1 MTPGDRPA
9 VAALGRML
17 VVQTLSQLRILTR
30 TPAFSVTSLLLP
42 IVLFTFFGL
51 PFAHLTR
58 HDAVS
63 AGAFLLASFGA
74 YAVGSVMVYA
84 FGVGVAVERGMRVDA
99 LVRATPLPPA
109 VYMLAK
115 VVTAMIFAAGALVL
129 LFAYGAL
136 MGGVHQPPGVWLT
149 VIGRLLAGAVPFI
162 ALGFAIGYLAG
173 PGAAPAVANFVYLP
187 MAFASGIFLPLD
199 RLPSALQTVAP
210 YLPMHHYARLAWSAL
225 GSGTEPL
232 AVSVAWLAA
241 YTVVFFLIA
250 VLAFRREERARFA

>member
-1 MTPGDRPA
+1 VSRGERA
-9 VAALGRML
+9 SVAPLGRML
-17 VVQTLSQLRILTR
+17 LAQTRSQVRILVR

-63 AGAFLLASFGA
+63 AGVYLLASFGA

-84 FGVGVAVERGMRVDA
+84 FGVGVALERGMRVDA
-99 LVRATPLPPA
+99 LVRASPLPPA
-109 VYMLAK
+109 LYMLAK
-115 VVTAMIFAAGALVL
+115 VGTAMLFACAALVL

-136 MGGVHQPPGVWLT
+136 MGGVHQPLGVWLT
-149 VIGRLLAGAVPFI
+149 VIVRLLAGAVPFI
-162 ALGFAIGYLAG
+162 ALGLSIGYLAG

-199 RLPSALQTVAP
+199 RLPSAVQTVAP
-210 YLPMHHYARLAWSAL
+210 YLPMHHYAQLAWSAI
-225 GSGTEPL
+225 GSGSEPM
-232 AVSVAWLAA
+232 AASVVWLAG
-241 YTVVFFLIA
+241 YSVLFFAVA